1 MTLRFLIIAL
11 LALATKVSAQT
22 PIHKVYLNQIVQDEK
37 GKKMQAIVA
46 VYNYTGPVFE
56 DPVGLGVETK
66 KPATKFTPKLPNM
79 QGISDTAYA
88 YIYFGALLERQEL
101 KGYTLM
107 IIGNN
112 KRQYNKPALL
122 WIDKNHNL
130 DLSDDGAP
138 DTFSSNASEKDLTL
152 INPNNKN
159 ARYTINIS
167 RFSFSYNSK
176 YLGMLDEFYNA
187 GSGNKKFSGALYS
200 FKEIRLNTIAGDFNF
215 GNDSFKLGLKD
226 VNCNGLYNDAG
237 IDQFIIG
244 DYKTYVLP
252 DNAVSIN
259 SKADKNCFEKN
270 GKRYNILFIDPL
282 GAYVS
287 IQEDK
292 NAKISSSLVFGKKLK
307 KFKFLSTDKTP
318 KKISLKKYKKK
329 PLYIYVWRFDQ
340 KGFTED
346 TAALRIIARDYSD
359 KIQLITLNYGEKPA
373 ELKSFKQRNLINWF
387 IGQSTQKINESLF
400 LNQFPLGIL
409 ADKRLKIK
417 QVKISP
423 ADLLNLL
430 KNHQI

>member
-1 MTLRFLIIAL
+1 M
-11 LALATKVSAQT
+11 ATKISAQS

-46 VYNYTGPVFE
+46 VYKYTGPVFE
-56 DPVGLGVETK
+56 DPIGLGVETK

-79 QGISDTAYA
+79 QGISDTGYA
-88 YIYFGALLERQEL
+88 YIYFGALLERQDL
-101 KGYTLM
+101 KGYSLM

-112 KRQYNKPALL
+112 QRQYNKPALL

-138 DTFSSNASEKDLTL
+138 DTFSSSSNEKDITL
-152 INPNNKN
+152 INPKNKN

-176 YLGMLDEFYNA
+176 YLGMLDEFYKE

-200 FKEIRLNTIAGDFNF
+200 FKEMRLNTIAGDFKF
-215 GNDSFKLGLKD
+215 DNDSFRVGLKD

-237 IDQFIIG
+237 IDQFVIG
-244 DYKTYVLP
+244 DYQTFVLP
-252 DNAVSIN
+252 DNAVYIN
-259 SKADKNCFEKN
+259 DKSDKNWFEKN
-270 GKRYNILFIDPL
+270 GKRYHILFIDPL
-282 GAYVS
+282 GAYIS

-292 NAKISSSLVFGKKLK
+292 NAKITSSLVIGKKLK

-318 KKISLKKYKKK
+318 QKISLKKYKKK

-340 KGFTED
+340 TGFTED
-346 TAALRIIARDYSD
+346 TAALRIIARDYAD

-400 LNQFPLGIL
+400 LNQFPMGVL

-430 KNHQI
+430 KNQQI

>member
-1 MTLRFLIIAL
+1 MSLRFLLIFLIVL
-11 LALATKVSAQT
+11 STKISAQSPLHT
-22 PIHKVYLNQIVQDEK
+22 VYMRTIVLDEK

-56 DPVGLGVETK
+56 DPSGIGVETK
-66 KPATKFTPKLPNM
+66 KEATKFTPKLPVM
-79 QGISDTAYA
+79 QGVSDTSYA
-88 YIYFGALLERQEL
+88 YIFFGALQSRNEL

-107 IIGNN
+107 VIGNN
-112 KRQYNKPALL
+112 QRSYNKPALL
-122 WIDKNHNL
+122 WIDRNHNL

-138 DTFSSNASEKDLTL
+138 DTFASNANEKDITL
-152 INPNNKN
+152 INPTNKN
-159 ARYTINIS
+159 ATYTINIS

-187 GSGNKKFSGALYS
+187 NSGNKKFSGALYS
-200 FKEIRLNTIAGDFNF
+200 FKEMRFNTIAGDFEF
-215 GNDSFKLGLKD
+215 EKDSFRVGLKD

-244 DYKTYVLP
+244 DYQTYVLP
-252 DNAVSIN
+252 DNANTIN
-259 SKADKNCFEKN
+259 AKADKNWFEKN
-270 GKRYNILFIDPL
+270 GKRYTIAFIDPL

-292 NAKISSSLVFGKKLK
+292 NAKINNSLVLGKKLK
-307 KFKFLSTDKTP
+307 KFKFLSSEKTP
-318 KKISLKKYKKK
+318 KKISIKKFKKK

-340 KGFTED
+340 TGFTED
-346 TAALRIIARDYSD
+346 TTALRIIARDYAD
-359 KIQLITLNYGEKPA
+359 RMQVITLNYGEKPA

-387 IGQSTQKINESLF
+387 IGQSTQKINEALY
-400 LNQFPLGIL
+400 LDQFPLGL
-409 ADKRLKIK
+409 LMGKRLKIK

-430 KNHQI
+430 KNQQI